1 MDTKADTNADAKIE
15 ADAEAIG
22 FQAPARKSRC
32 AAWAARAQAKKDAA
46 AEFEGLG
53 CYPKGQ
59 DQCKCSF
66 KWQAALAL
74 ALLALLS
81 LHACLP
87 EVQTRRPGVHLVVT
101 TAETLAFYST
111 PPCYAILPFN
121 ATLPISNSTMLQP
134 SYLHATNLS
143 GNCLPFS
150 YLCASPVQLLLLLP
164 PAALALSLT
173 MLSDSPLCSR
183 FTLLFALC
191 RSP

>member
-1 MDTKADTNADAKIE
+1 MAGAKADTNADTNADAKIE

-22 FQAPARKSRC
+22 FQARARKSRC

-46 AEFEGLG
+46 AEFEGQG

-87 EVQTRRPGVHLVVT
+87 EVQTRRPGAHLVVR
-101 TAETLAFYST
+101 TAETSAFHST

-134 SYLHATNLS
+134 SDQLATSLS

-150 YLCASPVQLLLLLP
+150 LLLLC
-164 PAALALSLT
+164 
-173 MLSDSPLCSR
+173 SPLLPTC
-183 FTLLFALC
+183 LLF
-191 RSP
+191 

>member
-1 MDTKADTNADAKIE
+1 MAGAKVDTKLDANADAKVE

-22 FQAPARKSRC
+22 FLARKSRC

-87 EVQTRRPGVHLVVT
+87 EVQTRRPGAHLVVT

-111 PPCYAILPFN
+111 PPCYDILPFN

-134 SYLHATNLS
+134 SDLLATTLS

-150 YLCASPVQLLLLLP
+150 LLLLCPSCAAPFQLLLLLP
-164 PAALALSLT
+164 
-173 MLSDSPLCSR
+173 
-183 FTLLFALC
+183 LLHACCF
-191 RSP
+191 SS

>member
-1 MDTKADTNADAKIE
+1 MDTKADTNTDVKIG

-22 FQAPARKSRC
+22 FQARARKSRC

-87 EVQTRRPGVHLVVT
+87 EVQTRRPGAHLVVT
-101 TAETLAFYST
+101 TAETLAFYSST
-111 PPCYAILPFN
+111 PPCYDILPFN
-121 ATLPISNSTMLQP
+121 ATLPISNSSMLQP
-134 SYLHATNLS
+134 SDLLATKLS

-150 YLCASPVQLLLLLP
+150 LMLLLLP
-164 PAALALSLT
+164 PPA
-173 MLSDSPLCSR
+173 C
-183 FTLLFALC
+183 LL
-191 RSP
+191 R

>member
-1 MDTKADTNADAKIE
+1 MAGIKVDTKADTNADAKIE
-15 ADAEAIG
+15 AKPEAIG
-22 FQAPARKSRC
+22 FQARKSRC

-46 AEFEGLG
+46 AEFEGQG

-87 EVQTRRPGVHLVVT
+87 EVQTRRPGAHLVVR
-101 TAETLAFYST
+101 TAETLAFYSST
-111 PPCYAILPFN
+111 PPCYDILPFN
-121 ATLPISNSTMLQP
+121 ATLPMTNSSMLQP
-134 SYLHATNLS
+134 SDQLATSLS

-150 YLCASPVQLLLLLP
+150 LMLLLLP
-164 PAALALSLT
+164 PPT
-173 MLSDSPLCSR
+173 C
-183 FTLLFALC
+183 LLF
-191 RSP
+191 

>member
-1 MDTKADTNADAKIE
+1 MSMRPPRYHTLLIRAAGQAADEVDAKVE
-15 ADAEAIG
+15 AAEQRWPSTG
-22 FQAPARKSRC
+22 FQARARKSRC
-32 AAWAARAQAKKDAA
+32 DAWAARARAKKDAA

-87 EVQTRRPGVHLVVT
+87 EVQTRRPGAHLVVR
-101 TAETLAFYST
+101 TAEILAFYST

-121 ATLPISNSTMLQP
+121 ATLPMTNSTMLQP
-134 SYLHATNLS
+134 SDLHATKLS

-150 YLCASPVQLLLLLP
+150 LMLLLLP
-164 PAALALSLT
+164 PAA
-173 MLSDSPLCSR
+173 C
-183 FTLLFALC
+183 LF
-191 RSP
+191 